1 MSKFVKGDKVVLLKD
16 FEPYFGNIIPAGTN
30 GLIVSSFSG
39 CPTLYRVNFPGYG
52 RYDVRKGILS
62 LRCKKEVIRSIFKDE
77 YASEWASSTYRSEA
91 FDISSSIKD
100 VLYKDP
106 ATIIFWKDGTKSVV
120 VCDGEEYDPEKG
132 FAMATCKKVFGN
144 EGNYYNTFKKWLPEE
159 TEFEVGKVFK
169 LTKEIYGL
177 PVGTLVRITSIN
189 KKTGKVS
196 LVCKN
201 FKGEFI
207 ANKKYLKQF

>member
-16 FEPYFGNIIPAGTN
+16 FEPYIGTIIPAGTK
-30 GLIVSSFSG
+30 GLIISSFSG

-52 RYDVRKGILS
+52 RYDVRNGILS
-62 LRCKKEVIRSIFKDE
+62 LRCRKYDSTILSE
-77 YASEWASSTYRSEA
+77 YASSTYRSEA

-100 VLYKDP
+100 VLYNDP

-207 ANKKYLKQF
+207 TNKKYLKQF

>member
-16 FEPYFGNIIPAGTN
+16 FEPYLGTIIPSGTN
-30 GLIVSSFSG
+30 GVIVSLLSG
-39 CPTLYRVNFPGYG
+39 HPTFYRVKFVGYG
-52 RYDVRKGILS
+52 WYDVRNDILS
-62 LRCKKEVIRSIFKDE
+62 LRSRKEVIRSIFKDK
-77 YASEWASSTYRSEA
+77 YDSELASSTYRSEA
-91 FDISSSIKD
+91 FNISSSIKD

-132 FAMATCKKVFGN
+132 FAMAACKKVFGN

-159 TEFEVGKVFK
+159 AEFEVGKVFK
-169 LTKEIYGL
+169 LSKEMYGL

-196 LVCKN
+196 LICKN
-201 FKGEFI
+201 FKGEFTS
-207 ANKKYLKQF
+207 NKKYLKPF

>member
-16 FEPYFGNIIPAGTN
+16 FEPYLGTIIPSGTN
-30 GLIVSSFSG
+30 GVIVSLLSG
-39 CPTLYRVNFPGYG
+39 HPTFYRVNFVGYG
-52 RYDVRKGILS
+52 WYDVRNDILS
-62 LRCKKEVIRSIFKDE
+62 LRCRKEVIRSIFKDKYDLE
-77 YASEWASSTYRSEA
+77 LASSTYRSEA
-91 FDISSSIKD
+91 FNISSSIKD

-132 FAMATCKKVFGN
+132 FAMAACKKVFGN

-159 TEFEVGKVFK
+159 AEFEVGKVFK
-169 LTKEIYGL
+169 LSKEMYGL

-196 LVCKN
+196 LICKN
-201 FKGEFI
+201 FKGEFTS
-207 ANKKYLKQF
+207 NKKYLKPF

>member
-16 FEPYFGNIIPAGTN
+16 FEPYLGTIIPAGTN
-30 GLIVSSFSG
+30 GLIVSSFAG

-52 RYDVRKGILS
+52 WYDVRKGILS
-62 LRCKKEVIRSIFKDE
+62 LRCRKEVIRSIFKDE
-77 YASEWASSTYRSEA
+77 YASEWASSSYRSET
-91 FDISSSIKD
+91 FNISSSIKD

-132 FAMATCKKVFGN
+132 FAMAACKKAFGN
-144 EGNYYNTFKKWLPEE
+144 EGNYYNTFKMWLPEE

-169 LTKEIYGL
+169 LAKEMHGL
-177 PVGTLVRITSIN
+177 SVGTLVRITSIN

-201 FKGEFI
+201 FKEEFTT
-207 ANKKYLKQF
+207 NKKYLKQF

>member
-16 FEPYFGNIIPAGTN
+16 FEPYLGTIIPAGTN
-30 GLIVSSFSG
+30 GVIVSLLSG
-39 CPTLYRVNFPGYG
+39 HPTFYRVKFVGYG
-52 RYDVRKGILS
+52 WYDVRNDILS
-62 LRCKKEVIRSIFKDE
+62 FRYKKNDLTILS
-77 YASEWASSTYRSEA
+77 AWASSTYRSES
-91 FDISSSIKD
+91 FNISSSIKD

-132 FAMATCKKVFGN
+132 FAMAACKKVFGN

-159 TEFEVGKVFK
+159 AEFEVGKVFK
-169 LTKEIYGL
+169 LSKEMYGL

-196 LVCKN
+196 LICKN
-201 FKGEFI
+201 FKGEFTS
-207 ANKKYLKQF
+207 NKKYLKPF

>member
-16 FEPYFGNIIPAGTN
+16 FEPYLGNIIPAGTD
-30 GLIVSSFSG
+30 GLIVSLLSG
-39 CPTLYRVNFPGYG
+39 HPTLYRVNFPGYG
-52 RYDVRKGILS
+52 WYDVRNDILS
-62 LRCKKEVIRSIFKDE
+62 LRRKKEVIRSIFKDE
-77 YASEWASSTYRSEA
+77 YALEWESSTYRSEA

-132 FAMATCKKVFGN
+132 FAMAACKKVFGN
-144 EGNYYNTFKKWLPEE
+144 KGNYYNTFKKWLPEK

-169 LTKEIYGL
+169 LSKEIYGL
-177 PVGTLVRITSIN
+177 PVGTLVRITHIN
-189 KKTGKVS
+189 EKTGKVS
-196 LVCKN
+196 LTCKK
-201 FKGEFI
+201 FKGEFTT
-207 ANKKYLKQF
+207 NKKYLKPF

>member
-16 FEPYFGNIIPAGTN
+16 FEPYLGTIIPAGTN
-30 GLIVSSFSG
+30 GLIVSSFAS

-52 RYDVRKGILS
+52 WYDVRKGILS
-62 LRCKKEVIRSIFKDE
+62 LRCRKEVIRSIFKDE
-77 YASEWASSTYRSEA
+77 YASECASNSYRSET
-91 FDISSSIKD
+91 FNISSSIKD

-132 FAMATCKKVFGN
+132 FAMAACKKVFGN

-159 TEFEVGKVFK
+159 TEFQVGKVFK
-169 LTKEIYGL
+169 LAKEMYGL
-177 PVGTLVRITSIN
+177 SVGTLVRITSIN

-201 FKGEFI
+201 FKGEFTT
-207 ANKKYLKQF
+207 NKKYLKQF

>member
-1 MSKFVKGDKVVLLKD
+1 M
-16 FEPYFGNIIPAGTN
+16 
-30 GLIVSSFSG
+30 
-39 CPTLYRVNFPGYG
+39 
-52 RYDVRKGILS
+52 
-62 LRCKKEVIRSIFKDE
+62 
-77 YASEWASSTYRSEA
+77 
-91 FDISSSIKD
+91 
-100 VLYKDP
+100 YKDP

-132 FAMATCKKVFGN
+132 FAMAACKKVFGN

-169 LTKEIYGL
+169 LSKEIYGL

-196 LVCKN
+196 LTCKN
-201 FKGEFI
+201 FKGEFT
-207 ANKKYLKQF
+207 ANKKYLKPF

>member
-16 FEPYFGNIIPAGTN
+16 FEPYLGTIIPSGTN
-30 GLIVSSFSG
+30 GVIVSLLSG
-39 CPTLYRVNFPGYG
+39 HPTFYRVKFVGYG
-52 RYDVRKGILS
+52 WYDVRNDILS
-62 LRCKKEVIRSIFKDE
+62 LRSRKDDLAILSE
-77 YASEWASSTYRSEA
+77 YISSTYRSEA
-91 FDISSSIKD
+91 FNIASSIKD
-100 VLYKDP
+100 VMYKDP

-132 FAMATCKKVFGN
+132 FAMAACKKAFGN

-159 TEFEVGKVFK
+159 AEFEVGKVFK
-169 LTKEIYGL
+169 LSKEMYGL

-196 LVCKN
+196 LICKN
-201 FKGEFI
+201 FKGKFTS
-207 ANKKYLKQF
+207 NKKYLKPF